1 MMEEQPGTIPDY
13 LLFEKAIACATLYQR
28 DMLDAFY

>member
-1 MMEEQPGTIPDY
+1 MIEEQPGKMPDY
-13 LLFEKAIACATLYQR
+13 LLFEKIAYAALHQR